1 MIEPAEGGDTLR
13 SALRV
18 GGHALARHQLALA
31 LALGAE
37 RVICI
42 TEGSGADLLMLQHTA
57 EGAGALFHRVPGLH
71 GLLALVSANDDVI
84 ALGDGLLAWPDMAI
98 SLLANPCV
106 LVQPVEAGLVA
117 GFERLDFNHASAS
130 AMRVP
135 GRLFEALGQMPADI
149 DIFSTLQRLALQWG
163 LPRRELTVEA
173 VEHGRWSLLR
183 SEAEAQAIEPRWI
196 ALHAGSDRKAALSAW
211 FAGVGVRAF
220 GPALLHAGSSGTVVA
235 IAAAVLA
242 ALALVAGWFSHA
254 AVGLLLCAM
263 AAVWFE
269 SASLFGQFERRSL
282 LLPKPSLA
290 PSVIYGALVDVSLF
304 LLLAMQGRIAEPV
317 VARIFPP
324 LMLLG
329 MVRLVPKVLGDRRLS
344 AWLEDRAV
352 LALVL
357 SVAALGGVLGMGV
370 AVLATGLLVLGL
382 VVAGRRDQLTTV

>member
-1 MIEPAEGGDTLR
+1 MIEPADGGSALR
-13 SALRV
+13 ASLRV

-42 TEGSGADLLMLQHTA
+42 TEGTGADLLMLQHTA
-57 EGAGALFHRVPGLH
+57 EAAGALFHRVAGLH
-71 GLLALVSANDDVI
+71 GLLALVSAGDDVI
-84 ALGDGLLAWPDMAI
+84 ALGDGLLAWPDIAT

-135 GRLFEALGQMPADI
+135 GRLFEAMGQMPADI

-163 LPRRELTVEA
+163 LPRRELSAELVES
-173 VEHGRWSLLR
+173 GRWSLLH

-196 ALHAGSDRKAALSAW
+196 ALHARSDRKPAPSTW
-211 FAGVGVRAF
+211 IAGWGVRAF

-235 IAAAVLA
+235 LAAGVLA
-242 ALALVAGWFSHA
+242 ALALVAGWFGHA
-254 AVGLLLCAM
+254 ALGLALCGV

-269 SASLFGQFERRSL
+269 SASLFGRFERRSL
-282 LLPKPSLA
+282 LLPRPSFA
-290 PSVIYGALVDVSLF
+290 PALIYGAVVDASLL
-304 LLLAMQGRIAEPV
+304 LLLAMEGGESLILRV
-317 VARIFPP
+317 FPP

-329 MVRLVPKVLGDRRLS
+329 LLRLVPQVLGERRLA

-352 LALVL
+352 LAVVL
-357 SVAALGGVLGMGV
+357 SLSALSGLLAVGVCV
-370 AVLATGLLVLGL
+370 VATGLLVLGL
-382 VVAGRRDQLTTV
+382 AVVGRRDQLTTV

>member
-1 MIEPAEGGDTLR
+1 MIEPADGGSTLR
-13 SALRV
+13 SSLRV

-42 TEGSGADLLMLQHTA
+42 TEGTGADLLMLQHTA
-57 EGAGALFHRVPGLH
+57 EAAGALFHRVSGLH
-71 GLLALVSANDDVI
+71 GLLALVSASDDVI
-84 ALGDGLLAWPDMAI
+84 ALGDGLLAWPDMAT

-106 LVQPVEAGLVA
+106 LVQPVDAGLVA

-135 GRLFEALGQMPADI
+135 GRLFEAMGQMPADI

-163 LPRRELTVEA
+163 LPRRELTTEA

-196 ALHAGSDRKAALSAW
+196 SLHASSDRKTAPSTW
-211 FAGVGVRAF
+211 IAGWGVRAF

-235 IAAAVLA
+235 LAAGVLA
-242 ALALVAGWFSHA
+242 ALALVSGWFGHA
-254 AVGLLLCAM
+254 ALGLALCGM

-269 SASLFGQFERRSL
+269 SASLFGRFERRSL
-282 LLPKPSLA
+282 LLPRPSLA
-290 PSVIYGALVDVSLF
+290 PALIYSAIVDASLL
-304 LLLAMQGRIAEPV
+304 LLLAMQGGEGLTLRV
-317 VARIFPP
+317 FPP

-329 MVRLVPKVLGDRRLS
+329 LLRLVPQVLGDGRLA

-357 SVAALGGVLGMGV
+357 SLAALGGLLSVGV
-370 AVLATGLLVLGL
+370 CVLATALLVLGL
-382 VVAGRRDQLTTV
+382 AVVGRRDQLTTV